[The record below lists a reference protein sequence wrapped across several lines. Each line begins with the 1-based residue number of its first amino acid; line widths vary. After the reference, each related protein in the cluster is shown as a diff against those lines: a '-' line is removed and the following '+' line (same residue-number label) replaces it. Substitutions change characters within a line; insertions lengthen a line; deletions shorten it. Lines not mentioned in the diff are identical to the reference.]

1 MHRGIGGTA
10 FEPAETRRDRE
21 VTLGPTMLVLLG
33 LGLFTLCGVCFV
45 FGYAVGQHVSP
56 PEAAKVQAATATGTP
71 GQNLSAQ
78 AKPSASQNSF
88 QPRPTAEAQP
98 TTSTSDDPAT
108 KTSDAGQP
116 PQSPPASPQP
126 AQSTAQ
132 NSAAVSPAAVSST
145 DPKPAPPVVKAVP
158 LAPSGGQQAPVSTG
172 SVVRPAFP
180 QTSTQPGTW
189 MVQIAAVSHPG
200 DAEVLVSALR
210 RRGYAVA
217 VYRDPVDTL
226 MHVQVGPFS
235 TRNDATAMRQK
246 LLNDGYNAIVQP

>member
-1 MHRGIGGTA
+1 MHRGIGGIA

-21 VTLGPTMLVLLG
+21 VTLGPTMLLLLG

-56 PEAAKVQAATATGTP
+56 PTAARVQPTATTGTP
-71 GQNLSAQ
+71 AQNTSTQL
-78 AKPSASQNSF
+78 KPAASQNSF
-88 QPRPTAEAQP
+88 QPRPAADAQP
-98 TTSTSDDPAT
+98 AAGTSADPAT
-108 KTSDAGQP
+108 QTPDAG
-116 PQSPPASPQP
+116 QP
-126 AQSTAQ
+126 AQSTPVSPQPNQNSAQASGQ
-132 NSAAVSPAAVSST
+132 NSAAASSSALKPVSQ
-145 DPKPAPPVVKAVP
+145 VVKTVP
-158 LAPSGGQQAPVSTG
+158 LAQSSGQQAPVSAG
-172 SVVRPAFP
+172 SVVRPALP
-180 QTSTQPGTW
+180 QVSAQPGTW

-226 MHVQVGPFS
+226 MHVQVGPFATHS
-235 TRNDATAMRQK
+235 DAVATRQK

>member
-21 VTLGPTMLVLLG
+21 VTLGPTILVLLG

-56 PEAAKVQAATATGTP
+56 PVAARMQAAAATGTP
-71 GQNLSAQ
+71 AQNVSTQ
-78 AKPSASQNSF
+78 SKPAASQNSF
-88 QPRPTAEAQP
+88 QPRPAANAPAATG
-98 TTSTSDDPAT
+98 TSDDPAT
-108 KTSDAGQP
+108 QTPDAGQP
-116 PQSPPASPQP
+116 TRSAPVSPQP
-126 AQSTAQ
+126 AQNPAQ
-132 NSAAVSPAAVSST
+132 ISAPVLSDV
-145 DPKPAPPVVKAVP
+145 PKPAPPVVRTVP
-158 LAPSGGQQAPVSTG
+158 LAQSGGQKAPVSTG
-172 SVVRPAFP
+172 SVVRPALLP
-180 QTSTQPGTW
+180 QVSAQPGAW

-226 MHVQVGPFS
+226 MHVQLGPFA
-235 TRNDATAMRQK
+235 THNDAAAMRQK
-246 LLNDGYNAIVQP
+246 LLNDGYNAIIQP